1 MPSLGEYIQ
10 TFVLSGLTVSGI
22 SYIGNAINP
31 LLGGILSGIP
41 ISIPS
46 MLLIQGSEKQKKFIL
61 SASIMVAFLS
71 VITILCWYLYD
82 KLNYSAVMSVSI
94 SMIIWFIGG
103 ILYYF
108 YVVKK

>member
-1 MPSLGEYIQ
+1 MPTTMEYLQ
-10 TFVLSGLTVSGI
+10 TFILSGSTVAGI
-22 SYIGNAINP
+22 SYIGNTINP

-71 VITILCWYLYD
+71 VITVLCWYLYD

-94 SMIIWFIGG
+94 SMVIWLIGG

-108 YVVKK
+108 YIIKK